1 MKARRPAG
9 SRLRKGE
16 NPRGSGP
23 PSREEQVATLT
34 LRAKQ
39 RNVAHGPKRPHP
51 DEEELSSASRKP
63 DLHVRPDQGDA
74 AAVRR
79 GDRLVPI
86 VIYIDPCVLARA
98 AAKERSAEKTLTI
111 CQLPAPPRPEQ

>member
-86 VIYIDPCVLARA
+86 VIYIHPSGLAPA
-98 AAKERSAEKTLTI
+98 
-111 CQLPAPPRPEQ
+111 LPNELSPQKPPPLFHPPPPPPPI